1 MVDHYSGVSIVGS
14 HLLSAAAVDVGQPH
28 VWSLYMRNIFRVF
41 VNRFIPKPPDF
52 FALLAEQSEM
62 ATVTVRNLNDYM
74 RDPTDELEDRLTED
88 EHQADT
94 IKARNLYRLNRAFST
109 PIDRE
114 DIYRS
119 IEALDRLVT
128 HCKSTINE
136 LLDLGIKPD
145 QHMIAMTDELLN
157 GVVALERGYRLLS
170 RQPESS
176 EEEANTARHAHRRI
190 ERLYRHSL
198 RDLFQG
204 EVTTQMLIKRELYH
218 HLMDGSRRLHAA
230 ANVLQDIMVKLV

>member
-1 MVDHYSGVSIVGS
+1 MS
-14 HLLSAAAVDVGQPH
+14 
-28 VWSLYMRNIFRVF
+28 NIFRTLIERLV
-41 VNRFIPKPPDF
+41 PTPPDF

-74 RDPTDELEDRLTED
+74 RAPSDELEAVLTED

-136 LLDLGIKPD
+136 LLDLGS
-145 QHMIAMTDELLN
+145 N
-157 GVVALERGYRLLS
+157 
-170 RQPESS
+170 
-176 EEEANTARHAHRRI
+176 
-190 ERLYRHSL
+190 
-198 RDLFQG
+198 
-204 EVTTQMLIKRELYH
+204 LI
-218 HLMDGSRRLHAA
+218 ST
-230 ANVLQDIMVKLV
+230 